1 MGDDPRSDDNRRT
14 PPSDD
19 RGKDQSGNPLGAI
32 VDPLTKLGLDTV
44 RDIAAAVQST
54 RAAAGDLLKMVNVLS
69 RLPVR
74 ATSPLPAAIAA
85 AEDET
90 DDDDADA
97 DDSDNEID
105 EDENGGA
112 ATVVLSVVTS
122 APVPADSP
130 GIFGGLKRAAET
142 ALNPAAV
149 IGAAVTPVRRVIS
162 GAEEP
167 AKKTADH
174 HDGAKKSGKHDT
186 DADLRHCGDELIA
199 KSQKPTGKQTHRHP
213 AFEQI
218 LHELAPD
225 EVRMLRFLAVAGIQP
240 SIDIR
245 TKTMFQV
252 GSERLVSGVNM
263 IADMAG
269 CRWPEADQRH
279 LANLNRLGLVR
290 FSSEP
295 VADYRRYALL
305 EVQPR
310 ALEVTEN
317 VPKTISVYRSIY
329 LSEFGEQ
336 FCEVC
341 IDTDGYNAGG
351 WATDERGDKIIGK
364 GPPDPAAHNHMH

>member
-1 MGDDPRSDDNRRT
+1 MSDDPN
-14 PPSDD
+14 SDD
-19 RGKDQSGNPLGAI
+19 RGREQSSNPLGAI
-32 VDPLTKLGLDTV
+32 VDPLTKLGIDTA

-54 RAAAGDLLKMVNVLS
+54 RAAAGDLLKVVNILS
-69 RLPVR
+69 RLPGR
-74 ATSPLPAAIAA
+74 ESHPSPAAIS
-85 AEDET
+85 DDI
-90 DDDDADA
+90 DDDD
-97 DDSDNEID
+97 
-105 EDENGGA
+105 ENATA
-112 ATVVLSVVTS
+112 ATAVLPVV
-122 APVPADSP
+122 APDESP
-130 GIFGGLKRAAET
+130 VENSGIFGGLKRA
-142 ALNPAAV
+142 
-149 IGAAVTPVRRVIS
+149 VTPVR
-162 GAEEP
+162 
-167 AKKTADH
+167 KKSDH
-174 HDGAKKSGKHDT
+174 RDEDKKGAKHDS
-186 DADLRHCGDELIA
+186 DADLRRWGDELIA
-199 KSQKPTGKQTHRHP
+199 KSQKPTRKQAHRHP

-218 LHELAPD
+218 LNELAPD
-225 EVRMLRFLAVAGIQP
+225 EVRMLRFLAVAGTQP

-269 CRWPEADQRH
+269 CRWPEADRRY

-310 ALEVTEN
+310 ALEVTE
-317 VPKTISVYRSIY
+317 VIPKTISVYRSIY
-329 LSEFGEQ
+329 LSEFGKQ

-364 GPPDPAAHNHMH
+364 GPPDPARKHKH

>member
-1 MGDDPRSDDNRRT
+1 MGDEPASKE
-14 PPSDD
+14 P
-19 RGKDQSGNPLGAI
+19 GNPLGAI
-32 VDPLTKLGLDTV
+32 VDPLTKLGIDTA
-44 RDIAAAVQST
+44 RDIAAVVQST
-54 RAAAGDLLKMVNVLS
+54 QAAGRDLLRLANIFS
-69 RLPVR
+69 RI
-74 ATSPLPAAIAA
+74 PAREPAPIAQ
-85 AEDET
+85 AEPEALEALEEI
-90 DDDDADA
+90 DDDDEN
-97 DDSDNEID
+97 DD
-105 EDENGGA
+105 A
-112 ATVVLSVVTS
+112 ATVVL
-122 APVPADSP
+122 PVEGT
-130 GIFGGLKRAAET
+130 GILGGLKRAAES
-142 ALNPAAV
+142 ALNPATV
-149 IGAAVTPVRRVIS
+149 IGVAVTPVRRVMG

-167 AKKTADH
+167 AKKKA
-174 HDGAKKSGKHDT
+174 HDGDKKGAKQDT
-186 DADLRHCGDELIA
+186 DADLRHHGDELIA
-199 KSQKPTGKQTHRHP
+199 KSQKPTGKQSPRHP

-218 LHELAPD
+218 LNELAPD

-252 GSERLVSGVNM
+252 GSERLVSGVNL

-269 CRWPEADQRH
+269 CRWPEADQRY

-329 LSEFGEQ
+329 LSEFGQQ

-364 GPPDPAAHNHMH
+364 GPPDPAASKHKH

>member
-69 RLPVR
+69 RLPIR
-74 ATSPLPAAIAA
+74 QASAPPAAIAA

-90 DDDDADA
+90 DDSDD
-97 DDSDNEID
+97 EID
-105 EDENGGA
+105 EHENGGA
-112 ATVVLSVVTS
+112 ATVVLPVATS
-122 APVPADSP
+122 APVPTDSP

-149 IGAAVTPVRRVIS
+149 IGAAVTPVRRVIG

-167 AKKTADH
+167 GKKTADH
-174 HDGAKKSGKHDT
+174 HDGDKKSGKHDT
-186 DADLRHCGDELIA
+186 DADLRQCGDELIA

-269 CRWPEADQRH
+269 CRWPEADQRY

-290 FSSEP
+290 FSAEP

-336 FCEVC
+336 FCKVC
-341 IDTDGYNAGG
+341 IDTDGYDAGG

-364 GPPDPAAHNHMH
+364 GPPDPAAHNHKH

>member
-1 MGDDPRSDDNRRT
+1 MGDDPKSDE
-14 PPSDD
+14 
-19 RGKDQSGNPLGAI
+19 RGQEESGNPLGAI
-32 VDPLTKLGLDTV
+32 VDPLTKLGIDTA

-54 RAAAGDLLKMVNVLS
+54 RAAAGDLFKVVNILS
-69 RLPVR
+69 RLPGR
-74 ATSPLPAAIAA
+74 EARPEPADDTVDI
-85 AEDET
+85 
-90 DDDDADA
+90 DDDD
-97 DDSDNEID
+97 
-105 EDENGGA
+105 ENA
-112 ATVVLSVVTS
+112 AAPTAVL
-122 APVPADSP
+122 PVENP
-130 GIFGGLKRAAET
+130 GILGGLKR
-142 ALNPAAV
+142 
-149 IGAAVTPVRRVIS
+149 AAVTPVRRVMGGPGDAGKIKS
-162 GAEEP
+162 DHRDGD
-167 AKKTADH
+167 KKA
-174 HDGAKKSGKHDT
+174 AKHDS
-186 DADLRHCGDELIA
+186 DADLRRHGDELIA
-199 KSQKPTGKQTHRHP
+199 KSQKPTHKPAHRHP

-218 LHELAPD
+218 LSELAPD
-225 EVRMLRFLAVAGIQP
+225 EVRMLRFLAVAGVQP

-269 CRWPEADQRH
+269 CRWPEAEQRY

-310 ALEVTEN
+310 ALEVTE
-317 VPKTISVYRSIY
+317 VIPKTISVYRSIY

-351 WATDERGDKIIGK
+351 WATDERGDKIIGN
-364 GPPDPAAHNHMH
+364 GPPNPAAHRNIP

>member
-1 MGDDPRSDDNRRT
+1 MGDDP
-14 PPSDD
+14 
-19 RGKDQSGNPLGAI
+19 KEQSGNPLGAI
-32 VDPLTKLGLDTV
+32 VDPLTKLGIDTA

-54 RAAAGDLLKMVNVLS
+54 RAAAGDLWKVVNILS
-69 RLPVR
+69 RLPGRETRPEVVDD
-74 ATSPLPAAIAA
+74 T
-85 AEDET
+85 EDI
-90 DDDDADA
+90 DD
-97 DDSDNEID
+97 N
-105 EDENGGA
+105 DENA
-112 ATVVLSVVTS
+112 ALPTTVLPVV
-122 APVPADSP
+122 APDPAPAENP
-130 GIFGGLKRAAET
+130 GIFGGLKRAA
-142 ALNPAAV
+142 V
-149 IGAAVTPVRRVIS
+149 AVTPVRRVM
-162 GAEEP
+162 GGP
-167 AKKTADH
+167 GDFAKKKSDH
-174 HDGAKKSGKHDT
+174 GDGDKKAAKHDS
-186 DADLRHCGDELIA
+186 DADLRRHGDELIVQ
-199 KSQKPTGKQTHRHP
+199 SQKPTRKQAQRHP

-218 LHELAPD
+218 LSELAPD
-225 EVRMLRFLAVAGIQP
+225 EVRMLRFLAVAGVQP

-269 CRWPEADQRH
+269 CRWPEADQRY

-310 ALEVTEN
+310 ALEVTE
-317 VPKTISVYRSIY
+317 VTPKTISVYRSIY

-341 IDTDGYNAGG
+341 IATDGYNAGG

-364 GPPDPAAHNHMH
+364 GPPDAAAHNHQH

>member
-1 MGDDPRSDDNRRT
+1 MGDDPESDGARGAL
-14 PPSDD
+14 PSGD
-19 RGKDQSGNPLGAI
+19 RGQGQSGNPLGAI
-32 VDPLTKLGLDTV
+32 VDPLTKLGIDTA

-54 RAAAGDLLKMVNVLS
+54 RAAAGDLLKVVNILS
-69 RLPVR
+69 RLPGR
-74 ATSPLPAAIAA
+74 ETHTEAAAIPPPKGAEDSDDIDDGDENAA
-85 AEDET
+85 AST
-90 DDDDADA
+90 AVLPVVA
-97 DDSDNEID
+97 PDS
-105 EDENGGA
+105 
-112 ATVVLSVVTS
+112 S
-122 APVPADSP
+122 PAESQ
-130 GIFGGLKRAAET
+130 GIFGGLKRAAES

-149 IGAAVTPVRRVIS
+149 IGVAVTPVRWVMS
-162 GAEEP
+162 GASDNV
-167 AKKTADH
+167 K
-174 HDGAKKSGKHDT
+174 KKSDHPDADKKAAKHDS
-186 DADLRHCGDELIA
+186 DADLRHWGDELIA
-199 KSQKPTGKQTHRHP
+199 KSQKPTHKQAHRHP

-218 LHELAPD
+218 LNELAPD
-225 EVRMLRFLAVAGIQP
+225 EVRMLRFLAVAGVQP

-252 GSERLVSGVNM
+252 GSERLVGGVNM

-269 CRWPEADQRH
+269 CRWPESDQRY

-310 ALEVTEN
+310 ALEVTETI
-317 VPKTISVYRSIY
+317 PKTISVYRSIY

-364 GPPDPAAHNHMH
+364 GPPDPAAHKHKH

>member
-1 MGDDPRSDDNRRT
+1 MGDDPESDKAHDAL
-14 PPSDD
+14 PSGD
-19 RGKDQSGNPLGAI
+19 RGREQSSNPLGAI
-32 VDPLTKLGLDTV
+32 VDPLTKLGIDTA

-54 RAAAGDLLKMVNVLS
+54 RAAAGDLLKVVNILS
-69 RLPVR
+69 RLPGR
-74 ATSPLPAAIAA
+74 ETRPEPAAITPAP
-85 AEDET
+85 DEP
-90 DDDDADA
+90 DDTGDIDA
-97 DDSDNEID
+97 DD
-105 EDENGGA
+105 ENAGA
-112 ATVVLSVVTS
+112 ATTVLPVVAPDP
-122 APVPADSP
+122 APVENS
-130 GIFGGLKRAAET
+130 GIFGGLKRAAES

-149 IGAAVTPVRRVIS
+149 LGAAVTPVRRVIG
-162 GAEEP
+162 GADNP
-167 AKKTADH
+167 GKKKTEH
-174 HDGAKKSGKHDT
+174 RDGDKKSAKHDS
-186 DADLRHCGDELIA
+186 DADLRHWGDDLIA
-199 KSQKPTGKQTHRHP
+199 KSQKPTRKQAHEHP
-213 AFEQI
+213 AFGHI
-218 LHELAPD
+218 LDELAPD
-225 EVRMLRFLAVAGIQP
+225 EVRMLRFLAVAGTQP

-269 CRWPEADQRH
+269 CRWPESDQRY

-310 ALEVTEN
+310 ALEVTESAL
-317 VPKTISVYRSIY
+317 KTISVYRSIY

-364 GPPDPAAHNHMH
+364 GPPDPAAHKPKH